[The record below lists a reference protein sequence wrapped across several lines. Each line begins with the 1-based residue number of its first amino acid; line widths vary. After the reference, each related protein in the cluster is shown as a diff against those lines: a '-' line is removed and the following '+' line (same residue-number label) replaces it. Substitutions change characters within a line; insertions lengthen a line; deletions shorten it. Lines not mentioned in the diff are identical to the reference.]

1 MKSSENDPLELL
13 ENFAIGISIIGVIIS
28 NGVGQSV
35 YAVVPIIFTLFLN
48 LLNRNRLKQQ
58 IEKNTRAEVNR
69 LDNAQLEHSNII
81 LAEVYRVEK
90 LQQQFQK
97 NNNTAIAE
105 VGARIQRIPEMI
117 RRVEDISSQ
126 LNHLSDKYSLLREE
140 TNKNIKISLHEIGIR
155 MGEIPELV
163 IEINSLNR
171 KFDNLSSQ
179 LDASSNIRVINEIQ
193 SQIAFVKSEIKKLS
207 KQQELDRVIDRLNI
221 LTSECKNANELIDS
235 LNRRFNNLDDQL
247 DASSNIPVINE
258 IQSQIDFVKSEIKKL
273 TQQQE
278 LDKITDEL
286 NISSFKFKK

>member
-163 IEINSLNR
+163 IEINSLN
-171 KFDNLSSQ
+171 
-179 LDASSNIRVINEIQ
+179 
-193 SQIAFVKSEIKKLS
+193 
-207 KQQELDRVIDRLNI
+207 
-221 LTSECKNANELIDS
+221 
-235 LNRRFNNLDDQL
+235 
-247 DASSNIPVINE
+247 
-258 IQSQIDFVKSEIKKL
+258 
-273 TQQQE
+273 
-278 LDKITDEL
+278 
-286 NISSFKFKK
+286 